1 MTTKQIYIQNNK
13 SRHYGGARKKKTATT
28 TTQRRKS
35 GTRKN
40 RNLETQIIR
49 RLLEML
55 NLVHIFHWKTL
66 SYPIHKATDMLYS
79 KLNEHI
85 DTYVEILIGKT
96 NVRLNMNDFDCL
108 KITMSMMKR
117 KNIDDVSQLY
127 HIVSSFIRE
136 LIVFH
141 RKFDYELDTDLFNI
155 RDEIIGDLN
164 QFLYLLRLR

>member
-1 MTTKQIYIQNNK
+1 MTTKQIYIG
-13 SRHYGGARKKKTATT
+13 SARKKTTMKRKTVSK
-28 TTQRRKS
+28 RK
-35 GTRKN
+35 TYN
-40 RNLETQIIR
+40 IETHIIR
-49 RLLEML
+49 RMLEML

-79 KLNEHI
+79 NLNEHI
-85 DTYVEILIGKT
+85 DKYVEILIGKT

-108 KITMSMMKR
+108 KITMTSMKR
-117 KNIDDVSQLY
+117 KNMNDASQLY